1 MSKASVLKELKLRFT
16 DTVNTVADH
25 LNKKPCDLT
34 RDEYVRVS
42 VDYDLSDRLNKEEL
56 VQLGGFRSAID
67 VIFQKTKEE
76 LENEQLDSLI
86 DSYAEYVSEIGL
98 TPSLKVIEEWG
109 YNSRFI
115 NKKLGSIR
123 KLYDEVSEKHPDI
136 IDNLINDTIFTK
148 EYKREV
154 KNRSKSSKVFFV
166 STAVSGKEVDVNSL
180 SAVQSYLKLRKGEL
194 VILPSE
200 DAASRSSIFNYEL
213 DRRLKDALF
222 VSEDLYLNKNIH
234 LSSIRVSAKQINP
247 LTGLERLAQSKG
259 SAILASPK
267 QYLKFVS
274 TSNTKLPH
282 ALMTTGCITI
292 GDYSTDLYM
301 SKRTSYLAEFDH
313 VMGGLIVEVKDD
325 STYHFRQVQFDK
337 DGSFYDLGI
346 KYLPNGKTEK
356 VKETVC
362 VFGDTHVG
370 SHDFEVDKALSQI
383 VSLVNSKE
391 IIVHDLFDNRFNN
404 HHDNHRP
411 VTRANLARKGI
422 TSLLKEGMLT
432 KGWLDSWVKKVSKL
446 TIARSNHDEALDRYI
461 DEGRWLYD
469 PENLYDSLPLVR
481 AKMDGKNPLKVL
493 IEDLCNFKYKDQV
506 KWLNRDEDY
515 VVYGIVNDAHGDKGA
530 NGSKGSL
537 SSIEKSYYKATIGHS
552 HSAGILRNI
561 YQVGTSSKL
570 KLSYNSGPSSW
581 THTMCI
587 QYPNGQRQLVNMIK
601 NKQGKVEFK
610 L

>member
-1 MSKASVLKELKLRFT
+1 MSKASRLKELKDRFIDSMRDAAMVLSKT
-16 DTVNTVADH
+16 
-25 LNKKPCDLT
+25 PSEIT
-34 RDEYVRVS
+34 RDEYTRTT
-42 VDYDLSDRLNKEEL
+42 VDHDFTDRLNKEEL
-56 VQLGGFRSAID
+56 VELGGFKVARGT
-67 VIFQKTKEE
+67 IFQKSKEE
-76 LENEQLDSLI
+76 LENEQLEELI
-86 DSYAEYVSEIGL
+86 ESYRDYVSELGL
-98 TPSLKVIEEWG
+98 TPSLKIMEEWG

-115 NKKLGSIR
+115 NKKLGSVR
-123 KLYDEVSEKHPDI
+123 KLYDVVSERYPDI
-136 IDNLINDTIFTK
+136 TNDLVNDTIFTK

-154 KNRSKSSKVFFV
+154 KTKVKNSKVFFV
-166 STAVSGKEVDVNSL
+166 STAVSGKEVNLPSL
-180 SAVQSYLKLRKGEL
+180 LSVQSYLKLRKGEL
-194 VILPSE
+194 IILPSE
-200 DAASRSSIFNYEL
+200 DAASKSSIFNYEL
-213 DRRLKDALF
+213 DRRLKDAIF

-282 ALMTTGCITI
+282 ALMTTGCITV

-301 SKRTSYLAEFDH
+301 SKRTSYIAEFDH
-313 VMGGLIVEVKDD
+313 VIGGLIVEIKDD

-337 DGSFYDLGI
+337 DGSFYDLGV
-346 KYLPNGKTEK
+346 KYFPNGKTEK
-356 VKETVC
+356 VRETVC
-362 VFGDTHVG
+362 VLGDTHVG
-370 SHDFEVDKALSQI
+370 SHDFEVDKALTQI
-383 VSLVNSKE
+383 VSMVNAKE

-404 HHDNHRP
+404 HHNSHRP
-411 VTRANLARKGI
+411 VTQANLARKGL

-432 KGWLDSWVKKVSKL
+432 KAWLDSWTEKVSKI
-446 TIARSNHDEALDRYI
+446 TVVPSNHNEALDRYI

-469 PENLYDSLPLVR
+469 PENLYDSLLLVR

-493 IEDLCNFKYKDQV
+493 IEDLCNFKYKSQV
-506 KWLNRDEDY
+506 EWLDRDEDY
-515 VVYGIVNDAHGDKGA
+515 LVYGIVNDAHGDKGA

-552 HSAGILRNI
+552 HTAGILRNI
-561 YQVGTSSKL
+561 YQVGTSSRL

-601 NKQGKVEFK
+601 NKQGQIEFK